1 METNRTIFDSPAI
14 AERLIS
20 YFTEPQKGGKN
31 FSIKEG
37 TKDTK
42 KATAEESARN
52 HDGKRP

>member
-31 FSIKEG
+31 FSSKEG